1 MISKD
6 PVSSSTAR
14 GFLVIFLSQ
23 DEAGF
28 AKQLRGEHC
37 LYKCHLGY
45 NSNLTALTF
54 PF

>member
-28 AKQLRGEHC
+28 AKQLRGENC